1 MSDEENA
8 QTTPASPDSDHTAP
22 KLVVEP
28 TYTAPDGSVYV
39 HRDLLKVVEP
49 WATEQ
54 HIGPAVAHERFGDI
68 ESFVGY
74 ITRFQT
80 GEVPD
85 SGPFITWNER
95 GIKAVLD
102 YHEHTGNDGAGR
114 CQWVAEYPFVFAP
127 EWAAWAGIAN
137 GRSVTQR
144 ELVEF
149 IEEHRADVTI
159 PNSAD
164 LLDLLRNLRGN
175 VQATAQAEL
184 RPNGTTDIS
193 FAQTKTVEGVA
204 KKVEVPSQINVGL
217 PVLKGHVSDEGRPV
231 RYQLDVPLRVNISD
245 DGKLAFHL
253 HISNVERILEDV
265 FGERVSQARELLGD
279 GWAVWRAT
287 V

>member
-1 MSDEENA
+1 MGNEDNA
-8 QTTPASPDSDHTAP
+8 GTTPAAPDSEHTAP
-22 KLVVEP
+22 HLVVDP

-39 HRDLLKVVEP
+39 HRDLVQVVQP

-68 ESFVGY
+68 DSFVAY
-74 ITRFQT
+74 VKQYQT
-80 GEVPD
+80 LE
-85 SGPFITWNER
+85 SGPFVTWNER
-95 GIKAVLD
+95 GLKAVLD
-102 YHEHTGNDGAGR
+102 YHQYVGDDGAGR
-114 CQWVAEYPFVFAP
+114 CQWVAEYPFLFAP

-217 PVLKGHVSDEGRPV
+217 PVLKGHVNDDGRPV
-231 RYQLDVPLRVNISD
+231 RYQLDVPLRVNVSD

-265 FGERVSQARELLGD
+265 FGERVSQAKELLGD
-279 GWAVWRAT
+279 GWSVWRAA